1 MGTDRFGPFITL
13 VLAGILFG
21 QPDARDA
28 EIQQHYQRA
37 QQALAAR
44 RLNDA
49 AREFREILKL
59 NPAIAGAHANLGLL
73 AYQQGQYVEASQELR
88 AALER
93 DRSLTGA
100 EDVLG
105 MSLAREGHTAEALP
119 LLEKCFRRGGR
130 EEYRLE
136 AGLLLFEID
145 STAQHLREANEVLWA
160 LEAQYPNDPD
170 VLYAAYRLHATLGAK
185 ALGELVRVGPDS
197 ARLHQVTAELLESD
211 GDYAH
216 AVDQYRRALA
226 AAPTL
231 PGLRRALGVALLNSS
246 QETGARA
253 EARKEFEAELKLN
266 PRDAHAEYQLGE
278 IAWWEHR
285 PEEAAA
291 HYARSVELQPKF
303 VEALLG
309 LAKAR
314 LLAGNIAEAR
324 KLLAQA
330 VELEPANEVAHYRLA
345 QAARELGEEAEAA
358 KELAEFRR
366 LRAESASIGK
376 IYQQVQQRDVT
387 PQSVEAE
394 PK

>member
-1 MGTDRFGPFITL
+1 MGTRKFGLLTAL
-13 VLAGILFG
+13 VCASFLCG
-21 QPDARDA
+21 QPAGRDA
-28 EIQQHYQRA
+28 EIQQRYQRA
-37 QQALAAR
+37 QQALAAK
-44 RLNDA
+44 RLDDA

-59 NPAIAGAHANLGLL
+59 NPAIAGAYANLGLL
-73 AYQQGQYVEASQELR
+73 AYQQGQYGEASRELR

-100 EDVLG
+100 EDLLG
-105 MSLAREGHTAEALP
+105 MSLAREGRTAEALP

-130 EEYRLE
+130 EDYRLE

-145 STAQHLREANEVLWA
+145 STAQRLHEAIEVLWS

-170 VLYAAYRLHATLGAK
+170 VLYAAYRLHADLGAK
-185 ALGELVRVGPDS
+185 SLASLMKAAPDS

-211 GDYAH
+211 GDYPH

-226 AAPTL
+226 ANPAL
-231 PGLRRALGVALLNSS
+231 PGLGTALGVAILNSS
-246 QETGARA
+246 QEAEARA

-266 PRDAHAEYQLGE
+266 PRDEHAEYQLGE

-285 PEEAAA
+285 PEEATA
-291 HYARSVELQPKF
+291 HYARAVELQPKF

-309 LAKAR
+309 LAKAW
-314 LLAGNIAEAR
+314 LLAGKTTEAR

-330 VELEPANEVAHYRLA
+330 VEFEPANEVAHYRLA
-345 QAARELGEEAEAA
+345 QAARKLGDEAEAA
-358 KELAEFRR
+358 KELAEFKR
-366 LRAESASIGK
+366 LRAESASISK
-376 IYQQVQQRDVT
+376 IYQQVRKRDVT